1 MSKGKF
7 SNPRPYREE
16 EREIEKSFRQLTGQ
30 EKPAKPEDPI
40 FSEASVPDLDTT
52 DPEAADL
59 ITEADSL
66 FPEKNSLFSGEDSPV
81 PDEELDF
88 SLDETENPPKR
99 GTPSFLDKALSFVDN
114 NQKPV
119 MVALCAAAL
128 VLIISL
134 IAIFV
139 VNVSGDPYGKKILN
153 NVTVAGVNVGGM
165 SKSDAITA
173 VRAVTDQTYTKQAM
187 VVTLGDTTL
196 QLSPSDTGAKLDVKA
211 AVNAAYA
218 YGRTG
223 TKAERQEAYQA
234 SLRSNHIIGLL
245 PYLHLKQDYIKG
257 VLEDYA
263 GTAGSLLTQTT
274 YALEGDVPD
283 LATDK
288 FDEEHAP
295 QLTLV
300 ITMGTPGVNFNVD
313 DVFNQ
318 ILDAYSMNVFTVK
331 AEGAQAEGEPD
342 AVDLQKIYD
351 DVCVEP
357 VDATVNMQT
366 FKAIPGSYGYV
377 FDMVQAQKQVSAAQ
391 YGEVVR
397 IPMEYVAPE
406 ILDDD
411 VFFRDV
417 LGSTSTPHS
426 NNANRTANL
435 ELACKALNGV
445 VLNPGETFS
454 FNDTLGER
462 TTAKGYKSA
471 PAYSGDD
478 LVNQVGGGICQVSST
493 LYCSTLLADLE
504 IVSRTNHGF
513 PVNYINYGMDATVS
527 WRSPDFKF
535 RNNTNYPIKIEASVG
550 GGYVNVQI
558 LGTDEKDYYIEM
570 SYVVSE
576 TYKPET
582 EYKDFKP
589 DNPEGYKNGDVIEEG
604 TTGYLVKTYKS
615 KYDKAT
621 GVLISKDFVA
631 NSRYKTVYSCYCLT
645 IFVHLH
651 IESFDFLRII
661 CNEYRTFVYLLCQIA
676 LMLCLKVASPGYFI
690 IKLIIVL
697 LKDLY
702 CLCVCYTCKVRVH
715 YIMKSVKK
723 SLINER
729 VEEVHL
735 FRCILKYVVDH
746 ILQHSLSQ
754 FHIIFKICKCDLRLD
769 HPKLCRMS
777 CCVRILCAECRSKCI
792 NIAECLCKSLSC
804 KLSADG

>member
-1 MSKGKF
+1 MPAKKKKAAHSRPKGRKPARKRTKRA
-7 SNPRPYREE
+7 SLIRSLIIALACVLGVLAVIVAGGSLWMWQKLGMVDYDDSSTQYLDSLPPEE
-16 EREIEKSFRQLTGQ
+16 EDDLLLPEGEEIEELESSANSGTPTRPDNGLSDIAVQGSEDGITNILLLGIDAESGYVGRSDVMMLLSIDKNRKTIRLISFLR
-30 EKPAKPEDPI
+30 
-40 FSEASVPDLDTT
+40 DT
-52 DPEAADL
+52 L
-59 ITEADSL
+59 ITIPGRD
-66 FPEKNSLFSGEDSPV
+66 KDGDG
-81 PDEELDF
+81 LD
-88 SLDETENPPKR
+88 D
-99 GTPSFLDKALSFVDN
+99 
-114 NQKPV
+114 
-119 MVALCAAAL
+119 
-128 VLIISL
+128 
-134 IAIFV
+134 
-139 VNVSGDPYGKKILN
+139 Y
-153 NVTVAGVNVGGM
+153 
-165 SKSDAITA
+165 
-173 VRAVTDQTYTKQAM
+173 
-187 VVTLGDTTL
+187 
-196 QLSPSDTGAKLDVKA
+196 AKL
-211 AVNAAYA
+211 NAAYA

-397 IPMEYVAPE
+397 VPMEYVAPE

-535 RNNTNYPIKIEASVG
+535 RNNTNYPIKIEASVS

-558 LGTDEKDYYIEM
+558 LGTDEKDYYVEM

-631 NSRYKTVYSCYCLT
+631 NSRYKTV
-645 IFVHLH
+645 
-651 IESFDFLRII
+651 
-661 CNEYRTFVYLLCQIA
+661 N
-676 LMLCLKVASPGYFI
+676 KVVA
-690 IKLIIVL
+690 
-697 LKDLY
+697 
-702 CLCVCYTCKVRVH
+702 
-715 YIMKSVKK
+715 
-723 SLINER
+723 R
-729 VEEVHL
+729 VEEPTEPTTVPTTPSTAPSTEPATTPTAPSTTPPTTPSTSEPSTTEASENGG
-735 FRCILKYVVDH
+735 D
-746 ILQHSLSQ
+746 SGG
-754 FHIIFKICKCDLRLD
+754 
-769 HPKLCRMS
+769 
-777 CCVRILCAECRSKCI
+777 E
-792 NIAECLCKSLSC
+792 
-804 KLSADG
+804 

>member
-30 EKPAKPEDPI
+30 EKPAKPDDPI

-52 DPEAADL
+52 DPEAAGL
-59 ITEADSL
+59 ISEADSL
-66 FPEKNSLFSGEDSPV
+66 IPETDSLIPETDSLFSEGDAPV

-88 SLDETENPPKR
+88 SLDEKENPPKR

-153 NVTVAGVNVGGM
+153 NVTVASVNVGGM

-397 IPMEYVAPE
+397 VPMEYVAPE

-493 LYCSTLLADLE
+493 LYLASVYSELT
-504 IVSRTNHGF
+504 IVERRNHGY
-513 PVNYINYGMDATVS
+513 PVSYIPLGMDATVS
-527 WRSPDFKF
+527 WGFTDLKIRNDSPM
-535 RNNTNYPIKIEASVG
+535 PVKIQAEESN
-550 GGYVNVQI
+550 GYVRISI
-558 LGTDEKDYYIEM
+558 LGTETRDYDVEM
-570 SYVVSE
+570 SYTVGGRYVRTYMSKIDKE
-576 TYKPET
+576 TGE
-582 EYKDFKP
+582 
-589 DNPEGYKNGDVIEEG
+589 V
-604 TTGYLVKTYKS
+604 
-615 KYDKAT
+615 
-621 GVLISKDFVA
+621 ISKEPYALSSYIDD
-631 NSRYKTVYSCYCLT
+631 VY
-645 IFVHLH
+645 
-651 IESFDFLRII
+651 
-661 CNEYRTFVYLLCQIA
+661 
-676 LMLCLKVASPGYFI
+676 
-690 IKLIIVL
+690 
-697 LKDLY
+697 
-702 CLCVCYTCKVRVH
+702 
-715 YIMKSVKK
+715 
-723 SLINER
+723 
-729 VEEVHL
+729 
-735 FRCILKYVVDH
+735 
-746 ILQHSLSQ
+746 
-754 FHIIFKICKCDLRLD
+754 
-769 HPKLCRMS
+769 
-777 CCVRILCAECRSKCI
+777 
-792 NIAECLCKSLSC
+792 
-804 KLSADG
+804 

>member
-30 EKPAKPEDPI
+30 EKPPKPEDPI
-40 FSEASVPDLDTT
+40 FSQASVPDLDAA
-52 DPEAADL
+52 DPEAAGL
-59 ITEADSL
+59 ISEADSL
-66 FPEKNSLFSGEDSPV
+66 IPETDGLLSEGDAPVSHEDP
-81 PDEELDF
+81 DF
-88 SLDETENPPKR
+88 SLDEKEEAPK
-99 GTPSFLDKALSFVDN
+99 GVAPAFLDKILSFVDN

-128 VLIISL
+128 VLILSL

-165 SKSDAITA
+165 RKSDAVTA
-173 VRAVTDQTYTKQAM
+173 VRAVTDQTYTKQDM

-196 QLSPSDTGAKLDVKA
+196 RLSPGDTGAKLDVKA
-211 AVNAAYA
+211 AVNAAYE

-274 YALEGDVPD
+274 YALEGDVPE

-288 FDEEHAP
+288 FDEDRAP

-300 ITMGTPGVNFNVD
+300 VTMGTPGVNFNVD
-313 DVFNQ
+313 DLFSQ
-318 ILDAYSMNVFTVK
+318 ILDAYSMNVFAVEAK
-331 AEGAQAEGEPD
+331 GAQAEGEPD
-342 AVDLQKIYD
+342 AVDLQKVYD
-351 DVCVEP
+351 EVCVKP

-366 FKAIPGSYGYV
+366 FKAVPGSYGYE
-377 FDMVQAQKQVSAAQ
+377 FDMVQAQKQISAAQ

-462 TTAKGYKSA
+462 TTGKGYKSA

-493 LYCSTLLADLE
+493 LYCSALLADLE

-535 RNNTNYPIKIEASVG
+535 RNNTNYPIKLEASVS

-558 LGTDEKDYYIEM
+558 LGTDEKDYYVEM
-570 SYVVSE
+570 SYVISE

-582 EYKDFKP
+582 EYKDFKS
-589 DNPEGYKNGDVIEEG
+589 DNPEGYKDGDVIEEG

-615 KYDKAT
+615 KYNKAT

-631 NSRYKTVYSCYCLT
+631 NSRYKTV
-645 IFVHLH
+645 
-651 IESFDFLRII
+651 
-661 CNEYRTFVYLLCQIA
+661 N
-676 LMLCLKVASPGYFI
+676 KVVA
-690 IKLIIVL
+690 
-697 LKDLY
+697 
-702 CLCVCYTCKVRVH
+702 
-715 YIMKSVKK
+715 
-723 SLINER
+723 R
-729 VEEVHL
+729 VE
-735 FRCILKYVVDH
+735 
-746 ILQHSLSQ
+746 
-754 FHIIFKICKCDLRLD
+754 
-769 HPKLCRMS
+769 
-777 CCVRILCAECRSKCI
+777 AEPTTEPTTVPTTPTTEPTTEPTTPPTVAPTVPST
-792 NIAECLCKSLSC
+792 EPPTTSTPEPSGE
-804 KLSADG
+804 SGGE

>member
-7 SNPRPYREE
+7 SSPRPYREE

-30 EKPAKPEDPI
+30 EKPAKPDDPI

-66 FPEKNSLFSGEDSPV
+66 FPEENSLFSGEDSPV

-88 SLDETENPPKR
+88 SLDEKENPPKR

-397 IPMEYVAPE
+397 VPMEYVAPE

-535 RNNTNYPIKIEASVG
+535 RNNTNYPIKIEASVS

-558 LGTDEKDYYIEM
+558 LGTDEKDYYVEM

-631 NSRYKTVYSCYCLT
+631 NSRYKTV
-645 IFVHLH
+645 
-651 IESFDFLRII
+651 
-661 CNEYRTFVYLLCQIA
+661 N
-676 LMLCLKVASPGYFI
+676 KVVA
-690 IKLIIVL
+690 
-697 LKDLY
+697 
-702 CLCVCYTCKVRVH
+702 
-715 YIMKSVKK
+715 
-723 SLINER
+723 R
-729 VEEVHL
+729 VEEPTEPTTVPTTPSTAPSTEPATTPTAPSTTPPTTPSTSEPSTTEASENGG
-735 FRCILKYVVDH
+735 D
-746 ILQHSLSQ
+746 SGG
-754 FHIIFKICKCDLRLD
+754 
-769 HPKLCRMS
+769 
-777 CCVRILCAECRSKCI
+777 E
-792 NIAECLCKSLSC
+792 
-804 KLSADG
+804 

>member
-30 EKPAKPEDPI
+30 EQPAKPEDPI
-40 FSEASVPDLDTT
+40 FSQVSVPDLSTADLNTA

-59 ITEADSL
+59 LSEADSL
-66 FPEKNSLFSGEDSPV
+66 FSDGDIPSSDPKPDFFPEDREEAPAKGFSA
-81 PDEELDF
+81 
-88 SLDETENPPKR
+88 
-99 GTPSFLDKALSFVDN
+99 FLSKAVSFVDN

-139 VNVSGDPYGKKILN
+139 VNVSGDPYGKRILN

-165 SKSDAITA
+165 RKSDAITA
-173 VRAVTDQTYTKQAM
+173 VRAVTDQTYTKQDM
-187 VVTLGDTTL
+187 VVTLGDTIL
-196 QLSPSDTGAKLDVKA
+196 RLSPGDTGAKLDVKA
-211 AVNAAYA
+211 AVNAAYD

-223 TKAERQEAYQA
+223 SKAERQAAYQA
-234 SLRSNHIIGLL
+234 SLTGSHIIGLL
-245 PYLHLKQDYIKG
+245 PYLNLKEDYIKG

-274 YALEGDVPD
+274 YALEGDVPE
-283 LATDK
+283 LGTDK
-288 FDEEHAP
+288 FDEDLAP

-300 ITMGTPGVNFNVD
+300 ITMGTPGVNFNVKSLL
-313 DVFNQ
+313 NQ
-318 ILDAYSMNVFTVK
+318 ILDAYSMNVFTVE
-331 AEGAQAEGEPD
+331 AEDAQAGAEPD
-342 AVDLQKIYD
+342 AVDLQAIYD
-351 DVCVEP
+351 EVCVKP

-366 FKAIPGSYGYV
+366 FKAIPGSYGYD
-377 FDMVQAQKQVSAAQ
+377 FDLVAAQKQVSAAQ
-391 YGEVVR
+391 YGEIVR

-406 ILDDD
+406 IMDDD

-417 LGSTSTPHS
+417 LGSTRTPHS
-426 NNANRTANL
+426 NNANRTNNL

-471 PAYSGDD
+471 PAYSGND
-478 LVNQVGGGICQVSST
+478 LINQVGGGICQVSST

-513 PVNYINYGMDATVS
+513 PVSYIDYGMDATVS

-535 RNNTNYPIKIEASVG
+535 RNNTNYPIKIEASVS

-558 LGTDEKDYYIEM
+558 LGTDEKDYYVEM
-570 SYVVSE
+570 SYVISE
-576 TYKPET
+576 TYKPDT
-582 EYKDFKP
+582 EYKDFKA
-589 DNPEGYKNGDVIEEG
+589 DNPEGYKDGDVIEEG

-615 KYDKAT
+615 KYNRAT

-631 NSRYKTVYSCYCLT
+631 NSQYKTVNR
-645 IFVHLH
+645 V
-651 IESFDFLRII
+651 
-661 CNEYRTFVYLLCQIA
+661 
-676 LMLCLKVASPGYFI
+676 VA
-690 IKLIIVL
+690 
-697 LKDLY
+697 
-702 CLCVCYTCKVRVH
+702 
-715 YIMKSVKK
+715 
-723 SLINER
+723 R
-729 VEEVHL
+729 VE
-735 FRCILKYVVDH
+735 
-746 ILQHSLSQ
+746 
-754 FHIIFKICKCDLRLD
+754 
-769 HPKLCRMS
+769 
-777 CCVRILCAECRSKCI
+777 AEPTEPST
-792 NIAECLCKSLSC
+792 APSTEPSTAPTTPTPSTEP
-804 KLSADG
+804 STAPTTPSTEPSPSGSSESGGTDSESDSGGE